1 MREAKHTKRAGGW
14 LRALGARSI
23 AGRINLLIA
32 FALAGQ
38 LALVIYQLSEY
49 RAVLWSE
56 RRHELSSVTSL
67 ALSILA
73 EENAATESGKQ
84 SLATAQA
91 NAKARIA
98 TLRYDGENYIWINDT
113 LPRMVMHPIKPA
125 LNGQDLREYKDA
137 AGKKMF
143 VEMVES
149 VKSGDGYVDYQWP
162 KPGKNE
168 PQPKLS
174 HVALFKPWDWIVG
187 TGVYVD
193 DLDDLFYA
201 QLKTQGT
208 MVLAAM
214 MLCAIVSLSIGRALA
229 GSVAKLAG
237 TMGRVAA
244 GELDVAVE
252 SGAHADEIARMAEAL
267 RVFQRNAKEK
277 FALEANSRTERE
289 QSEAARRRATDEA
302 IHTERELVGASF
314 GSALA
319 RLAAKDL
326 SYRMREDLP
335 DAYRKLRDDFND
347 ALDLLEEAL
356 FGVRSSADT
365 IARAAQEITGASH
378 DLTGRTEQQAA
389 NLEQSVA
396 AMQQIASAVSGTA
409 ASSSKTKDAI
419 SLAKDDAR
427 DSLET
432 VSKSVAAIAGIMESS
447 KQISRIIGVIDEIAF
462 QTNLLALNAGV
473 EAARAGD
480 AGRGFAVVASEV
492 RALAQRSADAAK
504 EIKAL
509 IGASATQV
517 SRGVELV
524 GATGEAFNRIQSHI
538 EHVNQGIAEIASQA
552 IDQSATIKE
561 VGTAISELDQ
571 MTQQNAAMAEQAAAA
586 CESLAA
592 ESGRLAQMVGEFR
605 LSRAEQS
612 EPPAASRAA

>member
-237 TMGRVAA
+237 TMEGSPR
-244 GELDVAVE
+244 
-252 SGAHADEIARMAEAL
+252 
-267 RVFQRNAKEK
+267 
-277 FALEANSRTERE
+277 ANSMSPSNPAPTPMRSRAWPRRCASSSATRKRNLRWKRIRE
-289 QSEAARRRATDEA
+289 PSASRAKRRGDAP
-302 IHTERELVGASF
+302 
-314 GSALA
+314 
-319 RLAAKDL
+319 
-326 SYRMREDLP
+326 RMRPFIQNANLSAPRSGPLWRDWP
-335 DAYRKLRDDFND
+335 LRISPTGCGKTCPTPIGNS
-347 ALDLLEEAL
+347 ATTSTTPSTSWKR
-356 FGVRSSADT
+356 RSSA
-365 IARAAQEITGASH
+365 
-378 DLTGRTEQQAA
+378 
-389 NLEQSVA
+389 
-396 AMQQIASAVSGTA
+396 
-409 ASSSKTKDAI
+409 
-419 SLAKDDAR
+419 
-427 DSLET
+427 
-432 VSKSVAAIAGIMESS
+432 
-447 KQISRIIGVIDEIAF
+447 
-462 QTNLLALNAGV
+462 
-473 EAARAGD
+473 
-480 AGRGFAVVASEV
+480 
-492 RALAQRSADAAK
+492 
-504 EIKAL
+504 
-509 IGASATQV
+509 
-517 SRGVELV
+517 
-524 GATGEAFNRIQSHI
+524 
-538 EHVNQGIAEIASQA
+538 
-552 IDQSATIKE
+552 
-561 VGTAISELDQ
+561 
-571 MTQQNAAMAEQAAAA
+571 
-586 CESLAA
+586 
-592 ESGRLAQMVGEFR
+592 
-605 LSRAEQS
+605 
-612 EPPAASRAA
+612 